1 MIFSGRAIPQSY
13 RAPCLSALFSFPP
26 HGVFG
31 SLRSRPA
38 ARFRS
43 VAAQQ
48 RRDEEH
54 HAQRNRFAAIEPQ
67 ISYFPADLGNDRAR
81 NDRQQRRARRNADRQ
96 NAQAHHLLRARKR
109 EGRAVGQL
117 IGEIDLRELRQHRLA
132 RRENQTRRSG
142 RIDRSD
148 ARLGALLENPLQ
160 RKATDAQR
168 FRAERKA
175 DDRGDAAAKRDDAAD
190 ENDFAQNFSDL

>member
-1 MIFSGRAIPQSY
+1 MQHCAELPNGGRFSDMPAGRGTICGASAAKKHPAENVFQTLSPAPGRFINPSGVSFCAAYRFNKTGKGRNHAENFRPERGLSKTPFPHPMIFSGRAIPQSY

-81 NDRQQRRARRNADRQ
+81 NDR
-96 NAQAHHLLRARKR
+96 
-109 EGRAVGQL
+109 
-117 IGEIDLRELRQHRLA
+117 
-132 RRENQTRRSG
+132 
-142 RIDRSD
+142 
-148 ARLGALLENPLQ
+148 
-160 RKATDAQR
+160 
-168 FRAERKA
+168 
-175 DDRGDAAAKRDDAAD
+175 
-190 ENDFAQNFSDL
+190 